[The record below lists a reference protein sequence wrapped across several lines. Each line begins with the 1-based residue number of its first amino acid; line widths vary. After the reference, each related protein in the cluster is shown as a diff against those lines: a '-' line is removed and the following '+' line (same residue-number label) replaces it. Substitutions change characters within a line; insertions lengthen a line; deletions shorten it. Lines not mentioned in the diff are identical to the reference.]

1 MITDWKCKLEAIL
14 VGKGRLLKEGKELAV
29 ISLGPIGYRAAKA
42 IERVEQESG
51 ISVAHYDLRFVK
63 PLDTEMLEYIGKNFK
78 KVITIEDGI
87 LAGGAG
93 SAVMEFM
100 SDHGYDTKVIRMGLE
115 DHFVQHGSVDELYKL
130 CGLDEYSIYEKIKNS

>member
-1 MITDWKCKLEAIL
+1 
-14 VGKGRLLKEGKELAV
+14 
-29 ISLGPIGYRAAKA
+29 
-42 IERVEQESG
+42 
-51 ISVAHYDLRFVK
+51 
-63 PLDTEMLEYIGKNFK
+63 MLEYIGKNFK